1 MSFFFKELLSNQSF
15 LVFFYKC
22 RMDFEKQRERRL
34 VLGVHHTAHVCM
46 FICLL
51 CDVVCLCRPHSPGT
65 LCSPRWPQTHVPA
78 LLLSLP
84 RAGIAGMQ
92 CCASLFCSF
101 KTRLFLH
108 QLVISQKEQVLWF
121 FFLITCFWS
130 RNSSKLILCSSLALS
145 LPLISVL
152 KWCPCPAGAS
162 LSVHCVD
169 DLLSTVLFQ
178 SAGFCNFSF

>member
-1 MSFFFKELLSNQSF
+1 MCQIMF
-15 LVFFYKC
+15 LVAPNYQCPLICIISSNFWQIVKQVIGYVFFLKSCFLISHFLFFYKC
-22 RMDFEKQRERRL
+22 RMGFEKQRERRL

-51 CDVVCLCRPHSPGT
+51 WDVVCLCRPHWPGT

-108 QLVISQKEQVLWF
+108 QLVIS
-121 FFLITCFWS
+121 
-130 RNSSKLILCSSLALS
+130 
-145 LPLISVL
+145 
-152 KWCPCPAGAS
+152 
-162 LSVHCVD
+162 
-169 DLLSTVLFQ
+169 
-178 SAGFCNFSF
+178 